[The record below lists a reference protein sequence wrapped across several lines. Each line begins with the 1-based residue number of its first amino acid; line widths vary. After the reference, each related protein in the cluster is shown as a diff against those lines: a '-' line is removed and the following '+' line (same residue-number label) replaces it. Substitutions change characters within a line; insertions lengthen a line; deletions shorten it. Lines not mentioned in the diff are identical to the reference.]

1 MILDIEVKKAEDLNK
16 LKEKTKENFKL
27 TNYR

>member
-1 MILDIEVKKAEDLNK
+1 MILDIEVKTAEDLNK

>member
-1 MILDIEVKKAEDLNK
+1 MILDIEVNTAEDLNK